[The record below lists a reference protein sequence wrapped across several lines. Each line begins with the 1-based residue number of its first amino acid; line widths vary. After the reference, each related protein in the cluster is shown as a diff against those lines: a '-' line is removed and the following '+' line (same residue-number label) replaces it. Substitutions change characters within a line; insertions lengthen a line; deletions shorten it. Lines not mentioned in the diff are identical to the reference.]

1 MRVIASMILCACGVT
16 LCGASQVGVSIAEI
30 ALPIESVVVSQKAIT
45 VAEKEISRA
54 IPDAMPL
61 TQQDFYARVGGVLMT
76 EAERVDAF
84 NRIIDQELVFKLFFK
99 PGEDSNVAIRKL
111 ALSKLV
117 EVELVRAI
125 ADKIKKQE
133 LREFA
138 IARLKSIYISESDL
152 KTITESRLASL
163 YVKRMRNSK

>member
-45 VAEKEISRA
+45 VSEKEIARA

-61 TQQDFYARVGGVLMT
+61 TQQDFYARVRGVLMP

-84 NRIIDQELVFKLFFK
+84 NRILDQELVFKLFFK
-99 PGEDSNVAIRKL
+99 PGEDSNIAIRKL
-111 ALSKLV
+111 AI
-117 EVELVRAI
+117 AI
-125 ADKIKKQE
+125 P
-133 LREFA
+133 
-138 IARLKSIYISESDL
+138 
-152 KTITESRLASL
+152 
-163 YVKRMRNSK
+163 

>member
-1 MRVIASMILCACGVT
+1 M
-16 LCGASQVGVSIAEI
+16 
-30 ALPIESVVVSQKAIT
+30 
-45 VAEKEISRA
+45 
-54 IPDAMPL
+54 
-61 TQQDFYARVGGVLMT
+61 
-76 EAERVDAF
+76 
-84 NRIIDQELVFKLFFK
+84 FFK

-133 LREFA
+133 LHEFA

-152 KTITESRLASL
+152 KPISESQFASL
-163 YVKRMRNSK
+163 YVKRMQNSK

>member
-1 MRVIASMILCACGVT
+1 
-16 LCGASQVGVSIAEI
+16 
-30 ALPIESVVVSQKAIT
+30 
-45 VAEKEISRA
+45 
-54 IPDAMPL
+54 
-61 TQQDFYARVGGVLMT
+61 MT

-84 NRIIDQELVFKLFFK
+84 NRILDQELVFKLFFK
-99 PGEDSNVAIRKL
+99 PGEDGNIAIRKL

-117 EVELVRAI
+117 EVEPVRAI
-125 ADKIKKQE
+125 ADKIKEQE

-152 KTITESRLASL
+152 KPISESRLASL

>member
-45 VAEKEISRA
+45 VSEKEISRA

-61 TQQDFYARVGGVLMT
+61 TQQDLYARVRGVMRP

-84 NRIIDQELVFKLFFK
+84 NMILDQELVFKLFFK

-125 ADKIKKQE
+125 ADKIEVPE
-133 LREFA
+133 LRESA
-138 IARLKSIYISESDL
+138 IARLKSIYVSESDL
-152 KTITESRLASL
+152 KPISESRLASL
-163 YVKRMRNSK
+163 YVRRLRKSK